1 MSEKRKHSRKV
12 VNSRVK
18 VFHPDIGFF
27 ESKTKD
33 ISNGGILISPKQHS
47 KIIKDKDKVKVF
59 FLDSGNVDIIFN
71 MNVIRV
77 TKDDLGLQFISCEKK
92 GEVFK
97 VSNLRDILG

>member
-1 MSEKRKHSRKV
+1 MSEKRKYSRKV

-18 VFHPDIGFF
+18 VFHPSIGSF

-33 ISNGGILISPKQHS
+33 ISNGGILVSPKQYS
-47 KIIKDKDKVKVF
+47 KIIKEKDNVKII

-77 TKDDLGLQFISCEKK
+77 TKNDLGLQFMNCEKK
-92 GEVFK
+92 GEVFE
-97 VSNLRDILG
+97 VSNLRDVLG